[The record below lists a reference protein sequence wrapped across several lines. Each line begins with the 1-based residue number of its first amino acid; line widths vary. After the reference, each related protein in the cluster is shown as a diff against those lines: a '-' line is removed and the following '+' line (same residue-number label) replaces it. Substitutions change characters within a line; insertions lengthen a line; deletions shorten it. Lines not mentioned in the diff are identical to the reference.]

1 MSLYRVEASIY
12 DKGVAEMIVKER
24 KIPIYLQQLEALFRR
39 VPADHPKR
47 NAISETL
54 AKHKAGYKGEQAIDY
69 PLSFLPD
76 KEYSILHDIRLFDQG
91 HYFQMDTLLLSSRF
105 ILLLEIKNI
114 TGTLLFDSEF
124 NQLIRISEQK
134 SEGFPD
140 PILQMKRQERQLQ
153 KWLHLYGFST
163 LPIESF
169 VVISMPR
176 TIIKASSH
184 DQDFSQKVIHSAN
197 LPNRIEDLKRMHV
210 EILSSKDIQ
219 ELTLQMTT
227 NHSPLHRNILEQYQV
242 TKRELLKGVHC
253 PACSHLPMVKTM
265 KGWHCLNCNGISKF
279 AHEDALQ
286 DYALLIGTTATNG
299 ELKEFLHITSSS
311 IIKRLVHVMN
321 LPYKGEKKGRKYDL
335 TGIIE

>member
-1 MSLYRVEASIY
+1 
-12 DKGVAEMIVKER
+12 MIVKER
-24 KIPIYLQQLEALFRR
+24 KIPIYLQQLKALCRR

-76 KEYSILHDIRLFDQG
+76 KEYSILHDIRLFD
-91 HYFQMDTLLLSSRF
+91 
-105 ILLLEIKNI
+105 
-114 TGTLLFDSEF
+114 SEF

-140 PILQMKRQERQLQ
+140 PILQIKRQERQLQ
-153 KWLHLYGFST
+153 KWLNLYGCST

-169 VVISMPR
+169 VVISTPR
-176 TIIKASSH
+176 TIVKMSSR
-184 DQDFSQKVIHSAN
+184 DQDFSRKIIHSAN
-197 LPNRIEDLKRMHV
+197 LSNKIEDLGRMHETEV
-210 EILSSKDIQ
+210 LSVQ
-219 ELTLQMTT
+219 EVQHLTFQMMT
-227 NHSPLHRNILEQYQV
+227 NHSPLHRNILEQYQIA
-242 TKRELLKGVHC
+242 KHELLKGVHC
-253 PACSHLPMVKTM
+253 PACSYLPMVKIM
-265 KGWHCLNCNGISKF
+265 KGWHCSNCNGISKF

-286 DYALLIGTTATNG
+286 DYALLLGTAATNQ

-311 IIKRLVHVMN
+311 VIKRLVHVMN

-335 TGIIE
+335 TNLIQ